1 MLNLKE
7 IAERIEHPNLC
18 NGENLEDLKLFTN
31 TYPYA
36 QLFPILYLKALA
48 NNKDI
53 RFEQELSQYAYRIA
67 DRVQLYHL
75 IHSLENTA
83 LATHEIQEPEIIPE
97 LTVVSFPFE
106 AEESNAIS
114 VQVVSILPDQMEE
127 SIDAGLEETSP
138 IVAQEFVIEEIEP
151 AIPAAE
157 AFVFEMP
164 KSENSEVLHPIEK
177 VSPLEEMTSEEEDEE
192 DLEAVFIPLNI
203 TTIEHPAQE
212 LGKNIDLPIELAD
225 SSEEIA
231 AKQKEAE
238 EKEIFDKELF
248 SEAIAANFNLDHL
261 VNRDSIEKEEKEE
274 SAEDFQPENKQINEQ
289 LEEQSF
295 KSEWKEN
302 VEIQKPF
309 TSWLK
314 SNKNDTSSKLDE
326 EKSRIEDL
334 VNQFLKDDPKI
345 SRISKEKEAE
355 EDTKQKKEFYS
366 PMKKAKESLDLQSMP
381 VSETLA
387 KIFALQGNFPKAIFA
402 YEQLCLINPE
412 KKIFF
417 ASRIEEL
424 KKKLNT

>member
-75 IHSLENTA
+75 IHSLENTVS
-83 LATHEIQEPEIIPE
+83 ATHEIQEPEIIPA
-97 LTVVSFPFE
+97 LTVVSSPFE
-106 AEESNAIS
+106 AEESKDSS

-127 SIDAGLEETSP
+127 SIDAGLEETSS
-138 IVAQEFVIEEIEP
+138 IAAQEFVIEEIETV
-151 AIPAAE
+151 IPDAE
-157 AFVFEMP
+157 VFVFEMP
-164 KSENSEVLHPIEK
+164 KSENSKVLHPIEK
-177 VSPLEEMTSEEEDEE
+177 VSPVEEMTSEEE

-203 TTIEHPAQE
+203 TTLEQTTQE
-212 LGKNIDLPIELAD
+212 LVENESFIERAD
-225 SSEEIA
+225 TSEDFA
-231 AKQKEAE
+231 VKQKEAE
-238 EKEIFDKELF
+238 EKEIFDKELL

-261 VNRDSIEKEEKEE
+261 VNRDLIEREEREE
-274 SAEDFQPENKQINEQ
+274 SVEEFQLENEQINEQ
-289 LEEQSF
+289 LEEESI
-295 KSEWKEN
+295 KSDLKEN
-302 VEIQKPF
+302 GEIQKPF

-314 SNKNDTSSKLDE
+314 SNKNDTSSKLDG

-355 EDTKQKKEFYS
+355 EDTKEKKEFYS

-402 YEQLCLINPE
+402 YEQLILINPE

-417 ASRIEEL
+417 ASQIEEL

>member
-7 IAERIEHPNLC
+7 IAERIEQPNLC

-83 LATHEIQEPEIIPE
+83 SATHEIQEPEIIPE
-97 LTVVSFPFE
+97 LTVVSNSFE
-106 AEESNAIS
+106 AESSDAIS
-114 VQVVSILPDQMEE
+114 VQVVSILTDQTEE
-127 SIDAGLEETSP
+127 SIDAGLEETSS
-138 IVAQEFVIEEIEP
+138 IAAEELILEEIEP

-157 AFVFEMP
+157 AFVFEVP
-164 KSENSEVLHPIEK
+164 KSEKSEVLYPLEN
-177 VSPLEEMTSEEEDEE
+177 VSPLEEMASEEEEE
-192 DLEAVFIPLNI
+192 DLEDVFIPLNI
-203 TTIEHPAQE
+203 TTLEQTTPELVENEGFIER
-212 LGKNIDLPIELAD
+212 ID

-231 AKQKEAE
+231 AKQKQAE

-261 VNRDSIEKEEKEE
+261 VNRDSIEKEESEE
-274 SAEDFQPENKQINEQ
+274 SVEEVQPENELLNEQ
-289 LEEQSF
+289 LEEESF
-295 KSEWKEN
+295 HSEWKEN
-302 VEIQKPF
+302 GEIQKPF

-314 SNKNDTSSKLDE
+314 SNKNDTSSKLDD

-402 YEQLCLINPE
+402 YEQLILINPE

-417 ASRIEEL
+417 ASQIEEL

>member
-83 LATHEIQEPEIIPE
+83 SATHEIQEPEIMPE
-97 LTVVSFPFE
+97 LTVVSSPFE
-106 AEESNAIS
+106 AEESKDIS
-114 VQVVSILPDQMEE
+114 VQVVSILPNQMEE

-138 IVAQEFVIEEIEP
+138 IAAQEFVIEEIETV
-151 AIPAAE
+151 IPDAE
-157 AFVFEMP
+157 VFVFEMP

-203 TTIEHPAQE
+203 TTLEQTTQE
-212 LGKNIDLPIELAD
+212 LTENEGFIEESD

-261 VNRDSIEKEEKEE
+261 VNRDLIEKEEREE
-274 SAEDFQPENKQINEQ
+274 SVDEVQPENEQLNEQ
-289 LEEQSF
+289 LEEKSF
-295 KSEWKEN
+295 ISEWKEN
-302 VEIQKPF
+302 GEIQKPF
-309 TSWLK
+309 ISWLK
-314 SNKNDTSSKLDE
+314 SNKNDTSSKLDD

-402 YEQLCLINPE
+402 YQQLILINPE

-417 ASRIEEL
+417 ASQIEEL

>member
-7 IAERIEHPNLC
+7 IAERIEQPNLC

-75 IHSLENTA
+75 IHSIENTA
-83 LATHEIQEPEIIPE
+83 SATHEIQEPEIIPE
-97 LTVVSFPFE
+97 LTVVSNSFE
-106 AEESNAIS
+106 AESSEDIS
-114 VQVVSILPDQMEE
+114 VQVVSILTDQTEE
-127 SIDAGLEETSP
+127 SIDAGLEETSS
-138 IVAQEFVIEEIEP
+138 IAAEELILEEIEP

-157 AFVFEMP
+157 AFVFEVP
-164 KSENSEVLHPIEK
+164 KSENSEVLHPLEN
-177 VSPLEEMTSEEEDEE
+177 VSPLEEMASEEEEE
-192 DLEAVFIPLNI
+192 DLEDVFIPLNI
-203 TTIEHPAQE
+203 TTLEQTTQE
-212 LGKNIDLPIELAD
+212 LVENEGFIERID

-231 AKQKEAE
+231 AKQKQAE

-261 VNRDSIEKEEKEE
+261 VNRDSIEKEESEE
-274 SAEDFQPENKQINEQ
+274 SVEEVQPENEQLNEQ
-289 LEEQSF
+289 LEEESF
-295 KSEWKEN
+295 QSEWKEN
-302 VEIQKPF
+302 GEIQKPF

-314 SNKNDTSSKLDE
+314 SNKNDTSSKLDD

-345 SRISKEKEAE
+345 SRISKGKEAE

-402 YEQLCLINPE
+402 YEQLILINPE

-417 ASRIEEL
+417 ASQIEEL

>member
-7 IAERIEHPNLC
+7 IAERIEQPNLC

-75 IHSLENTA
+75 IHSIENTA
-83 LATHEIQEPEIIPE
+83 SATHEIQEPEIIPE
-97 LTVVSFPFE
+97 LTVVSNSFE
-106 AEESNAIS
+106 AESSDAIS
-114 VQVVSILPDQMEE
+114 VQVVSILTDQTEE
-127 SIDAGLEETSP
+127 SIDAGLEETSS
-138 IVAQEFVIEEIEP
+138 IAAEELILEEIEP

-157 AFVFEMP
+157 AFVFEVP
-164 KSENSEVLHPIEK
+164 KSEKSEVLYPLEN
-177 VSPLEEMTSEEEDEE
+177 VSPLEEMASEEEEE
-192 DLEAVFIPLNI
+192 DLEDFFIPLNI
-203 TTIEHPAQE
+203 TILEQTTPELVENEGFIER
-212 LGKNIDLPIELAD
+212 ID

-231 AKQKEAE
+231 AKQKQAE

-261 VNRDSIEKEEKEE
+261 VNRDSIEKEESEE
-274 SAEDFQPENKQINEQ
+274 SVEEVQPENEQLNEQ
-289 LEEQSF
+289 LEEESF
-295 KSEWKEN
+295 HSEWKEN
-302 VEIQKPF
+302 GEIQKPF

-314 SNKNDTSSKLDE
+314 SNKNDTSSKLDD

-345 SRISKEKEAE
+345 SRISKEKEAD

-402 YEQLCLINPE
+402 YEQLILINPE

-417 ASRIEEL
+417 ASQIEEL

>member
-83 LATHEIQEPEIIPE
+83 SATHEIQEPEIIPE
-97 LTVVSFPFE
+97 LTVVSSPFE
-106 AEESNAIS
+106 AEESKDIS
-114 VQVVSILPDQMEE
+114 VQVVSILPNQMEE

-138 IVAQEFVIEEIEP
+138 IAAQEFVIEEIETV
-151 AIPAAE
+151 IPDAE
-157 AFVFEMP
+157 VFVFEMP

-203 TTIEHPAQE
+203 TTLEQTTQE
-212 LGKNIDLPIELAD
+212 LTENEGFIEESD

-261 VNRDSIEKEEKEE
+261 VNRDLIVKEEREE
-274 SAEDFQPENKQINEQ
+274 SVDEVQPENEQLNEQ
-289 LEEQSF
+289 LEEKSF
-295 KSEWKEN
+295 ISEWKEN
-302 VEIQKPF
+302 GEIQKPF

-314 SNKNDTSSKLDE
+314 SNKNDTSSKLDD

-402 YEQLCLINPE
+402 YEQLILINPE

-417 ASRIEEL
+417 ASEIEEL

>member
-7 IAERIEHPNLC
+7 IAERIEQPNLC

-83 LATHEIQEPEIIPE
+83 SATHEIQEPEIIPE
-97 LTVVSFPFE
+97 LTVVSNSFE
-106 AEESNAIS
+106 AESSDAIS
-114 VQVVSILPDQMEE
+114 AQVVSILTDQTEE
-127 SIDAGLEETSP
+127 SIDAGLEETSS
-138 IVAQEFVIEEIEP
+138 IAAEELILEEIEP
-151 AIPAAE
+151 AMPAAE
-157 AFVFEMP
+157 AFVFEIP
-164 KSENSEVLHPIEK
+164 KSENSEVLHPLEN
-177 VSPLEEMTSEEEDEE
+177 VSPLEEMASEEEEE

-203 TTIEHPAQE
+203 TTLEQTTQEPTENEGFIER
-212 LGKNIDLPIELAD
+212 ID

-231 AKQKEAE
+231 AKQKQAE

-261 VNRDSIEKEEKEE
+261 VNRDLIEKEESEE
-274 SAEDFQPENKQINEQ
+274 SVEEVQPENELLNEQ
-289 LEEQSF
+289 LEEESF
-295 KSEWKEN
+295 HSEWKEN
-302 VEIQKPF
+302 GEIQKPF

-314 SNKNDTSSKLDE
+314 SNKNDTSSKLDD

-355 EDTKQKKEFYS
+355 EGTKQKKEFYS

-402 YEQLCLINPE
+402 YEQLILINPE

-417 ASRIEEL
+417 ASQIEEL

>member
-53 RFEQELSQYAYRIA
+53 RFEQELSQFAYRIA

-75 IHSLENTA
+75 IHSLENTVS
-83 LATHEIQEPEIIPE
+83 ATHEIQEPEIIPE
-97 LTVVSFPFE
+97 LTVVSSPFE
-106 AEESNAIS
+106 AEESKDIS
-114 VQVVSILPDQMEE
+114 IQVVSILPDQMEE

-138 IVAQEFVIEEIEP
+138 IAAQEFVIEEIETV
-151 AIPAAE
+151 IPDPE
-157 AFVFEMP
+157 VFVFEMP

-177 VSPLEEMTSEEEDEE
+177 GSPVEEMISEEE

-203 TTIEHPAQE
+203 TTLEQTTHELVENESFIER
-212 LGKNIDLPIELAD
+212 AD
-225 SSEEIA
+225 TSEDFA
-231 AKQKEAE
+231 VKQKEAE
-238 EKEIFDKELF
+238 EKEIFDKELL

-261 VNRDSIEKEEKEE
+261 VNRDLIEKEEREE
-274 SAEDFQPENKQINEQ
+274 SAEKVQPENEQLNEQ
-289 LEEQSF
+289 LEEESI
-295 KSEWKEN
+295 KSDLKEN
-302 VEIQKPF
+302 GEIQKPF

-314 SNKNDTSSKLDE
+314 SNKNDTSSKLDG

-334 VNQFLKDDPKI
+334 VNQFLIDDPKI
-345 SRISKEKEAE
+345 SRISKEKEVE
-355 EDTKQKKEFYS
+355 EDTKEKKEFYS
-366 PMKKAKESLDLQSMP
+366 PIKKAKESLDLQSMP

-402 YEQLCLINPE
+402 YEQLILINPE

-417 ASRIEEL
+417 ASQIEEL

>member
-7 IAERIEHPNLC
+7 IAERIEQPNLC

-53 RFEQELSQYAYRIA
+53 RFEQELSKYAYRIA

-75 IHSLENTA
+75 IHSIENTA
-83 LATHEIQEPEIIPE
+83 SATHEIQEPEIIPE
-97 LTVVSFPFE
+97 LTVVSNSFE
-106 AEESNAIS
+106 AESSDAIS
-114 VQVVSILPDQMEE
+114 AQVVSILTDQTEE
-127 SIDAGLEETSP
+127 SIDAGLEETSS
-138 IVAQEFVIEEIEP
+138 IAAEELILEEIEP

-157 AFVFEMP
+157 AFVFEVP
-164 KSENSEVLHPIEK
+164 KSENSEVLHPLEN
-177 VSPLEEMTSEEEDEE
+177 VSPLEEMASEEEEE
-192 DLEAVFIPLNI
+192 DLEDVFIPLNI
-203 TTIEHPAQE
+203 TTLEQTTQE
-212 LGKNIDLPIELAD
+212 LVENEGFIERID

-231 AKQKEAE
+231 AKQKQAE
-238 EKEIFDKELF
+238 EKAIFDKELF

-261 VNRDSIEKEEKEE
+261 VNRDLIEKEEREE
-274 SAEDFQPENKQINEQ
+274 SVEEVQPENEQLNEQ
-289 LEEQSF
+289 LEKESYQ
-295 KSEWKEN
+295 SEWKEN
-302 VEIQKPF
+302 GEIQKPF

-314 SNKNDTSSKLDE
+314 SNKNDTSSKLDD

-355 EDTKQKKEFYS
+355 EGTKQKKEFYS

-402 YEQLCLINPE
+402 YEQLILINPE

-417 ASRIEEL
+417 ASQIEEL

>member
-7 IAERIEHPNLC
+7 IAERIEQPNLC

-83 LATHEIQEPEIIPE
+83 SATHEIQEPEIIPE
-97 LTVVSFPFE
+97 LTVVSNSFE
-106 AEESNAIS
+106 AESSDAIS
-114 VQVVSILPDQMEE
+114 VQVVSILTDQTEE
-127 SIDAGLEETSP
+127 SIDAGLEETSS
-138 IVAQEFVIEEIEP
+138 IAAEELILEEIEP

-157 AFVFEMP
+157 AFVFEVP
-164 KSENSEVLHPIEK
+164 KSENSEVLHPLEN
-177 VSPLEEMTSEEEDEE
+177 VSPLEEMASEEEEE
-192 DLEAVFIPLNI
+192 DLEDVFIPLNI
-203 TTIEHPAQE
+203 TTLEQTTQE
-212 LGKNIDLPIELAD
+212 LVENEGFIERID

-231 AKQKEAE
+231 AKQKQAE

-261 VNRDSIEKEEKEE
+261 VNRDLIEKEEREE
-274 SAEDFQPENKQINEQ
+274 SVEEVQPENEQLNEQ
-289 LEEQSF
+289 LEKESYQ
-295 KSEWKEN
+295 SEWKEN
-302 VEIQKPF
+302 GEIQKPF

-314 SNKNDTSSKLDE
+314 SNKNDTSSKLDD

-355 EDTKQKKEFYS
+355 EGTKQKKEFYS

-402 YEQLCLINPE
+402 YEQLILINPE

-417 ASRIEEL
+417 ASQIEEL

>member
-7 IAERIEHPNLC
+7 IAERIEQPNLC

-75 IHSLENTA
+75 IHSLENTTSV
-83 LATHEIQEPEIIPE
+83 THEIQELEIIPE
-97 LTVVSFPFE
+97 LKIVSNSFE
-106 AEESNAIS
+106 AESSEDVS
-114 VQVVSILPDQMEE
+114 VQVVSTLPDAVEE
-127 SIDAGLEETSP
+127 SIDAGLEEISP
-138 IVAQEFVIEEIEP
+138 NATEELVNEEIEP
-151 AIPAAE
+151 EIPE
-157 AFVFEMP
+157 VV
-164 KSENSEVLHPIEK
+164 NSEISHPIEK
-177 VSPLEEMTSEEEDEE
+177 VSPVEMVSEVEEEE

-203 TTIEHPAQE
+203 TTLENPTHG
-212 LGKNIDLPIELAD
+212 LGENEDFPIDQID
-225 SSEEIA
+225 SSEEITNIQK
-231 AKQKEAE
+231 KQKEAE

-261 VNRDSIEKEEKEE
+261 VNRDFIEKEEPDKIAEE
-274 SAEDFQPENKQINEQ
+274 EQ
-289 LEEQSF
+289 LEEELIKIDLKGSG
-295 KSEWKEN
+295 
-302 VEIQKPF
+302 EIQKPF

-314 SNKNDTSSKLDE
+314 SNINDTSTKLDD

-345 SRISKEKEAE
+345 SRISRGKEAE

-402 YEQLCLINPE
+402 YEQLILINPE

-417 ASRIEEL
+417 ASQIEEL

>member
-7 IAERIEHPNLC
+7 IAERIEQPNLC
-18 NGENLEDLKLFTN
+18 NGENLEDLKLFTT

-83 LATHEIQEPEIIPE
+83 SATHEIQEPEIIPE
-97 LTVVSFPFE
+97 LTVVSNSFE
-106 AEESNAIS
+106 AESSDAIS
-114 VQVVSILPDQMEE
+114 VQVVSILKDQTEE
-127 SIDAGLEETSP
+127 SIDAGLEETSS
-138 IVAQEFVIEEIEP
+138 IAAEELILEEIEP
-151 AIPAAE
+151 AMPAAE
-157 AFVFEMP
+157 AFVFEIP
-164 KSENSEVLHPIEK
+164 KSENSEVLHPLEN
-177 VSPLEEMTSEEEDEE
+177 VSPLEEMASEEEEE
-192 DLEAVFIPLNI
+192 DLEDVFIPLNI
-203 TTIEHPAQE
+203 TTLEQTTQEPTENEGFIER
-212 LGKNIDLPIELAD
+212 ID

-231 AKQKEAE
+231 AKQKQAE

-261 VNRDSIEKEEKEE
+261 VNRDLIEKEECEE
-274 SAEDFQPENKQINEQ
+274 SAEEVQPENEQLNEQ
-289 LEEQSF
+289 LEEESF
-295 KSEWKEN
+295 ISEWKEN
-302 VEIQKPF
+302 GEIQKPF

-314 SNKNDTSSKLDE
+314 SNKNDTSSKLND

-402 YEQLCLINPE
+402 YEQLILINPE

-417 ASRIEEL
+417 ASQIEEL

>member
-7 IAERIEHPNLC
+7 IAERIEQPNLC

-53 RFEQELSQYAYRIA
+53 RFEQELTHYAYRIA

-83 LATHEIQEPEIIPE
+83 SATHEIQEPEIIPE
-97 LTVVSFPFE
+97 LTVVSSPFE
-106 AEESNAIS
+106 AEESKDIS
-114 VQVVSILPDQMEE
+114 VQVVSIFTDQTEE
-127 SIDAGLEETSP
+127 SIDAGLEETSS
-138 IVAQEFVIEEIEP
+138 IAAEELILEEIEP
-151 AIPAAE
+151 AIPAAK
-157 AFVFEMP
+157 AFVFEIP
-164 KSENSEVLHPIEK
+164 KFENSEGLHPLEN
-177 VSPLEEMTSEEEDEE
+177 VSPLEEMASEEEEE
-192 DLEAVFIPLNI
+192 DLEDVFIPLNI
-203 TTIEHPAQE
+203 TTLEHTTQE
-212 LGKNIDLPIELAD
+212 LVENEDFIERID

-231 AKQKEAE
+231 AKQKQAE

-261 VNRDSIEKEEKEE
+261 VNRDSIEKEELEE
-274 SAEDFQPENKQINEQ
+274 VSEEEQ
-289 LEEQSF
+289 LEEESTFSELKTASETQ
-295 KSEWKEN
+295 KS
-302 VEIQKPF
+302 F

-314 SNKNDTSSKLDE
+314 SNKNDNSSKLDD

-345 SRISKEKEAE
+345 SRISKGKEAE

-402 YEQLCLINPE
+402 YEQLILINPE

-417 ASRIEEL
+417 ASQIEEL

>member
-7 IAERIEHPNLC
+7 IAERIEQPNLC

-75 IHSLENTA
+75 IHSIENTA
-83 LATHEIQEPEIIPE
+83 SATHEIQEPEIIPE
-97 LTVVSFPFE
+97 LTVVSNSFE
-106 AEESNAIS
+106 AESSDAIS
-114 VQVVSILPDQMEE
+114 VQVVSILTDQTEE
-127 SIDAGLEETSP
+127 SIDAGLEETSS
-138 IVAQEFVIEEIEP
+138 IAAEELILEEIEP

-157 AFVFEMP
+157 AFVFEIP
-164 KSENSEVLHPIEK
+164 KSENSEVLHPLEN
-177 VSPLEEMTSEEEDEE
+177 VSPLEEMASEEEEE
-192 DLEAVFIPLNI
+192 DLEDVFIPLNI
-203 TTIEHPAQE
+203 TTLEQTTQE
-212 LGKNIDLPIELAD
+212 LVENKDYIERID

-231 AKQKEAE
+231 AKQKQAE

-261 VNRDSIEKEEKEE
+261 VNRDSIEKEESEE
-274 SAEDFQPENKQINEQ
+274 SVEEVQPENEQLNEQ
-289 LEEQSF
+289 LEEESF
-295 KSEWKEN
+295 HSEWKEN
-302 VEIQKPF
+302 GEIQKPF

-314 SNKNDTSSKLDE
+314 SNKNDTSSKLDD

-402 YEQLCLINPE
+402 YEQLILINPE

-417 ASRIEEL
+417 ASQIEEL

>member
-83 LATHEIQEPEIIPE
+83 SATHEIQEPEIIPE
-97 LTVVSFPFE
+97 LTVVSSPFE
-106 AEESNAIS
+106 AEESKDIS

-138 IVAQEFVIEEIEP
+138 IAAQEFVIEEIETV
-151 AIPAAE
+151 IPDAE
-157 AFVFEMP
+157 VFVFEMP

-203 TTIEHPAQE
+203 TTLEQTTQE
-212 LGKNIDLPIELAD
+212 LTENEGFIEESD

-261 VNRDSIEKEEKEE
+261 VNRDLIEKEEREE
-274 SAEDFQPENKQINEQ
+274 SVDEVQPENEQLNEQ
-289 LEEQSF
+289 LEEKSF
-295 KSEWKEN
+295 ISEWKEN
-302 VEIQKPF
+302 GEIQKPF

-314 SNKNDTSSKLDE
+314 SNKNDTSSKLDD

-402 YEQLCLINPE
+402 YEQLILINPE

-417 ASRIEEL
+417 ASQIEEL

>member
-48 NNKDI
+48 NNTDI

-83 LATHEIQEPEIIPE
+83 SATHEIQEPEIIPE
-97 LTVVSFPFE
+97 LTVVSSPFE
-106 AEESNAIS
+106 AEERNAIS
-114 VQVVSILPDQMEE
+114 IQVVSILPDQMEQ

-138 IVAQEFVIEEIEP
+138 IVAQEFVIEEIETV
-151 AIPAAE
+151 IPDAE
-157 AFVFEMP
+157 VFVFEMP

-177 VSPLEEMTSEEEDEE
+177 GSTVEEMISEEE

-203 TTIEHPAQE
+203 TTLEQTTQE
-212 LGKNIDLPIELAD
+212 LTENEGFIEESD

-231 AKQKEAE
+231 AKQKGAE

-261 VNRDSIEKEEKEE
+261 VNRDLIEKVEREE
-274 SAEDFQPENKQINEQ
+274 SIDEVLLENEQ
-289 LEEQSF
+289 LEEASI
-295 KSEWKEN
+295 KSELKEN
-302 VEIQKPF
+302 GEIQKPF

-314 SNKNDTSSKLDE
+314 SNKNDTSSKLDD

-345 SRISKEKEAE
+345 SRISKGKEAE

-366 PMKKAKESLDLQSMP
+366 PIKKAKESLDLQSMP

-402 YEQLCLINPE
+402 YEQLILINPE

-417 ASRIEEL
+417 ASQIEEL

>member
-53 RFEQELSQYAYRIA
+53 RFEQELSQFAYRIA

-75 IHSLENTA
+75 IHSLENTVS
-83 LATHEIQEPEIIPE
+83 ATHEIQEPEIIPE
-97 LTVVSFPFE
+97 LTVVSSPFE
-106 AEESNAIS
+106 AEESKDIS
-114 VQVVSILPDQMEE
+114 IQVVSILPDQIEE

-138 IVAQEFVIEEIEP
+138 IAAQEFVIEEIETV
-151 AIPAAE
+151 IPDPE
-157 AFVFEMP
+157 VFVFEMP

-177 VSPLEEMTSEEEDEE
+177 GSPVEEMISEEEDLE
-192 DLEAVFIPLNI
+192 DVFIPLNI
-203 TTIEHPAQE
+203 TTLEQTTHELVENESFIER
-212 LGKNIDLPIELAD
+212 AD
-225 SSEEIA
+225 TSEDFA
-231 AKQKEAE
+231 VKQKEAE
-238 EKEIFDKELF
+238 EKEIFDKELL

-261 VNRDSIEKEEKEE
+261 VNRDLIEKEEREE
-274 SAEDFQPENKQINEQ
+274 SAEKVQPENEQLNEQ
-289 LEEQSF
+289 LEEESI
-295 KSEWKEN
+295 KSDLKEN
-302 VEIQKPF
+302 GEIQKPF

-314 SNKNDTSSKLDE
+314 SNKNDTSSKLDG

-334 VNQFLKDDPKI
+334 VNQFLIDDPKI
-345 SRISKEKEAE
+345 SRISKEKEVE
-355 EDTKQKKEFYS
+355 EDTKEKKEFYS
-366 PMKKAKESLDLQSMP
+366 PIKKAKESLDLQSMP

-402 YEQLCLINPE
+402 YEQLILINPE

-417 ASRIEEL
+417 ASQIEEL

>member
-75 IHSLENTA
+75 IHSIENTA
-83 LATHEIQEPEIIPE
+83 PATHEIQEPEIIPE
-97 LTVVSFPFE
+97 LTVVSNSFE
-106 AEESNAIS
+106 AESSDAIS
-114 VQVVSILPDQMEE
+114 VQVVSILTDQTEE
-127 SIDAGLEETSP
+127 SIDAGLEETSS
-138 IVAQEFVIEEIEP
+138 IAAEELILEEIEP
-151 AIPAAE
+151 AMPAAE
-157 AFVFEMP
+157 AFVFEIP
-164 KSENSEVLHPIEK
+164 KSENSEVLHPLEN
-177 VSPLEEMTSEEEDEE
+177 VSPLEEMASEEEEE
-192 DLEAVFIPLNI
+192 DLEDVFIPLNI
-203 TTIEHPAQE
+203 TTLEQTTEE
-212 LGKNIDLPIELAD
+212 LVENEDFIDRID
-225 SSEEIA
+225 SSEDIA

-261 VNRDSIEKEEKEE
+261 VNRDLIEKEECEE
-274 SAEDFQPENKQINEQ
+274 SAEEVQPENEQLNEQ
-289 LEEQSF
+289 LEEESF
-295 KSEWKEN
+295 ISEWKEN
-302 VEIQKPF
+302 GEIQKPF

-314 SNKNDTSSKLDE
+314 SNKNDTSSKLDD

-345 SRISKEKEAE
+345 SRISKGKEAE

-402 YEQLCLINPE
+402 YQQLILINPE

-417 ASRIEEL
+417 ATQIEEL

>member
-7 IAERIEHPNLC
+7 IAERIEQPNLC

-53 RFEQELSQYAYRIA
+53 RFEQELSKYAYRIA

-75 IHSLENTA
+75 IHSIENTA
-83 LATHEIQEPEIIPE
+83 SATHEIQEPEIIPE
-97 LTVVSFPFE
+97 LTVVSNSFE
-106 AEESNAIS
+106 AESSDAIS
-114 VQVVSILPDQMEE
+114 AQVVSILTDQTEE
-127 SIDAGLEETSP
+127 SIDAGLEETSS
-138 IVAQEFVIEEIEP
+138 IAAEELILEEIEP

-157 AFVFEMP
+157 AFVFEVP
-164 KSENSEVLHPIEK
+164 KSENSEVLHPLEN
-177 VSPLEEMTSEEEDEE
+177 VSPLEEMASEEEEE
-192 DLEAVFIPLNI
+192 DLEDVFIPLNI
-203 TTIEHPAQE
+203 TTLEQTTQE
-212 LGKNIDLPIELAD
+212 LVENEGFIERID

-231 AKQKEAE
+231 AKQKQAE
-238 EKEIFDKELF
+238 EKAIFDKELF

-261 VNRDSIEKEEKEE
+261 VNRDLIEKEEREE
-274 SAEDFQPENKQINEQ
+274 SVEEVQPENEQLNEQ
-289 LEEQSF
+289 LEKESYQ
-295 KSEWKEN
+295 SEWKEN
-302 VEIQKPF
+302 GEIQKPF

-314 SNKNDTSSKLDE
+314 SNKNDTSSKLDD

-345 SRISKEKEAE
+345 SRISKEKEAD

-402 YEQLCLINPE
+402 YEQLILINPE

-417 ASRIEEL
+417 ASQIEEL

>member
-7 IAERIEHPNLC
+7 IAERIEQPNLC

-83 LATHEIQEPEIIPE
+83 SATHEIQEPEIIPE
-97 LTVVSFPFE
+97 LTVVSNSFE
-106 AEESNAIS
+106 AESSDAIS
-114 VQVVSILPDQMEE
+114 VQVVSILTDQTEE
-127 SIDAGLEETSP
+127 SIDAGLEETSS
-138 IVAQEFVIEEIEP
+138 IAAEELILEEIEP

-157 AFVFEMP
+157 AFVFEVP
-164 KSENSEVLHPIEK
+164 KSEKSEVLYPLEN
-177 VSPLEEMTSEEEDEE
+177 VSPLEEMASEEEEE
-192 DLEAVFIPLNI
+192 DLEDVFIPLNI
-203 TTIEHPAQE
+203 TTLEQTTPELVENEGFIER
-212 LGKNIDLPIELAD
+212 ID

-231 AKQKEAE
+231 AKQKQAE

-261 VNRDSIEKEEKEE
+261 VNRDLIEKEESEE
-274 SAEDFQPENKQINEQ
+274 SVEEVQPENEQLNEQ
-289 LEEQSF
+289 LEEESF
-295 KSEWKEN
+295 HSEWKEN
-302 VEIQKPF
+302 GEIQKPF

-314 SNKNDTSSKLDE
+314 SNKNDTSSKLDD

-355 EDTKQKKEFYS
+355 EGTKQKKEFYS

-402 YEQLCLINPE
+402 YEQLILINPE

-417 ASRIEEL
+417 ASQIEEL

>member
-7 IAERIEHPNLC
+7 IAERIEQPNLC

-83 LATHEIQEPEIIPE
+83 SATHEIQEPEIIPE
-97 LTVVSFPFE
+97 LTVVSNSFE
-106 AEESNAIS
+106 AESSDAIS
-114 VQVVSILPDQMEE
+114 VQVVSILTDQTEE
-127 SIDAGLEETSP
+127 SIDAGLEETSS
-138 IVAQEFVIEEIEP
+138 IAAEELILEETEP
-151 AIPAAE
+151 AIPAGE
-157 AFVFEMP
+157 VFVFEIP
-164 KSENSEVLHPIEK
+164 KSENSEVLHPLEE
-177 VSPLEEMTSEEEDEE
+177 VSPVEEMASEEDEE
-192 DLEAVFIPLNI
+192 DLEDVFIPLNI
-203 TTIEHPAQE
+203 TTLEHDTQELAENKVLIEHS
-212 LGKNIDLPIELAD
+212 D

-261 VNRDSIEKEEKEE
+261 VNRDLIEKEEREE
-274 SAEDFQPENKQINEQ
+274 SLEEVQPENEQLNEQ
-289 LEEQSF
+289 VEEESF
-295 KSEWKEN
+295 RSEWKEN
-302 VEIQKPF
+302 GEIQKPF

-314 SNKNDTSSKLDE
+314 SNKNDNSSKLDD

-345 SRISKEKEAE
+345 SRISKGKEAE

-402 YEQLCLINPE
+402 YEQLILINPE

-417 ASRIEEL
+417 ASQIEEL

>member
-7 IAERIEHPNLC
+7 IAERIEQPNLC

-75 IHSLENTA
+75 IHSIENTA
-83 LATHEIQEPEIIPE
+83 SATHEIQEPEIIPE
-97 LTVVSFPFE
+97 LTVVSNSFE
-106 AEESNAIS
+106 AESSEDIS
-114 VQVVSILPDQMEE
+114 VQVVSILTDQTEE
-127 SIDAGLEETSP
+127 SIDAGLEETSS
-138 IVAQEFVIEEIEP
+138 IAAEELILEEIEP

-157 AFVFEMP
+157 AFVFEVP
-164 KSENSEVLHPIEK
+164 KSENSEVLHPLEN
-177 VSPLEEMTSEEEDEE
+177 VSPLEEMASEEEEE
-192 DLEAVFIPLNI
+192 DLEDVFIPLNI
-203 TTIEHPAQE
+203 TTLEQTTQE
-212 LGKNIDLPIELAD
+212 LVENKDFIERID

-231 AKQKEAE
+231 AKQKQAE

-261 VNRDSIEKEEKEE
+261 VNRDSIEKEESEE
-274 SAEDFQPENKQINEQ
+274 SVEEVQPENEQLNEQ
-289 LEEQSF
+289 LEEESF
-295 KSEWKEN
+295 QSEWKEN
-302 VEIQKPF
+302 GEIQKPF

-314 SNKNDTSSKLDE
+314 SNKNDTSSKLDD

-345 SRISKEKEAE
+345 SRISKGKEAE

-402 YEQLCLINPE
+402 YEQLILINPE

-417 ASRIEEL
+417 ASQIEEL

>member
-1 MLNLKE
+1 M
-7 IAERIEHPNLC
+7 
-18 NGENLEDLKLFTN
+18 
-31 TYPYA
+31 
-36 QLFPILYLKALA
+36 A

-75 IHSLENTA
+75 IHSIENTA
-83 LATHEIQEPEIIPE
+83 PATHEIQEPEIIPE
-97 LTVVSFPFE
+97 LTVVSNSFE
-106 AEESNAIS
+106 AESSEDIS
-114 VQVVSILPDQMEE
+114 VQVVSILTDQTEE
-127 SIDAGLEETSP
+127 SIDAGLEETSS
-138 IVAQEFVIEEIEP
+138 IAAEELILEEIEP

-157 AFVFEMP
+157 VFVFEIP
-164 KSENSEVLHPIEK
+164 KSEKSEVSHPLEN
-177 VSPLEEMTSEEEDEE
+177 VSPLEEMASEEEEE
-192 DLEAVFIPLNI
+192 DLEDVFIPLNI
-203 TTIEHPAQE
+203 TTLEQTTQE
-212 LGKNIDLPIELAD
+212 LVENEDFIERID

-231 AKQKEAE
+231 AKQKQAE

-261 VNRDSIEKEEKEE
+261 VNRDSIEKEELEE
-274 SAEDFQPENKQINEQ
+274 VSEEEQ
-289 LEEQSF
+289 LEEESTFSELKTASETQ
-295 KSEWKEN
+295 KS
-302 VEIQKPF
+302 F

-314 SNKNDTSSKLDE
+314 SNKNDNSSKLDD

-402 YEQLCLINPE
+402 YEQLILINPE

-417 ASRIEEL
+417 ASQIEEL

>member
-7 IAERIEHPNLC
+7 IAERIEQPNLC

-53 RFEQELSQYAYRIA
+53 RFEQELTHYAYRIA

-83 LATHEIQEPEIIPE
+83 SATHEIQEPEIIPE
-97 LTVVSFPFE
+97 LTVVSNSFE
-106 AEESNAIS
+106 AESSEVVS
-114 VQVVSILPDQMEE
+114 VQVVSILTDQAEE
-127 SIDAGLEETSP
+127 SIDAGLEEISP
-138 IVAQEFVIEEIEP
+138 IAAEELILEEIEP

-157 AFVFEMP
+157 AFVFEIP
-164 KSENSEVLHPIEK
+164 KSEKSEVLHPLEN
-177 VSPLEEMTSEEEDEE
+177 VSPLEEMASEEEEE
-192 DLEAVFIPLNI
+192 DLEDVFIPLNI
-203 TTIEHPAQE
+203 TTLEQTTQE
-212 LGKNIDLPIELAD
+212 LVENEGFIERID

-231 AKQKEAE
+231 AKQKQAE

-261 VNRDSIEKEEKEE
+261 VNRDSIEKEECEE
-274 SAEDFQPENKQINEQ
+274 SVEEVQPENEQLNEQ
-289 LEEQSF
+289 LEKESYQ
-295 KSEWKEN
+295 SEWKEN
-302 VEIQKPF
+302 GEIQKPF

-314 SNKNDTSSKLDE
+314 SNKNDTSSKLDD

-345 SRISKEKEAE
+345 SRISKGKEAE

-402 YEQLCLINPE
+402 YEQLILINPE

-417 ASRIEEL
+417 ASQIEEL

>member
-7 IAERIEHPNLC
+7 IAERIEQPNLC

-75 IHSLENTA
+75 IHSLENTTSV
-83 LATHEIQEPEIIPE
+83 THEIQELEIIPE
-97 LTVVSFPFE
+97 LKIVSNSFE
-106 AEESNAIS
+106 AESSEDVS
-114 VQVVSILPDQMEE
+114 VQVVSTLPDAVEE
-127 SIDAGLEETSP
+127 SIDAGLEEISP
-138 IVAQEFVIEEIEP
+138 NATEELVIEEIEP
-151 AIPAAE
+151 EIPE
-157 AFVFEMP
+157 VV
-164 KSENSEVLHPIEK
+164 NSEISHPIEK
-177 VSPLEEMTSEEEDEE
+177 VSPVEMVSEVEEEE

-203 TTIEHPAQE
+203 TTLENPTHG
-212 LGKNIDLPIELAD
+212 LGENEDFPIDQID
-225 SSEEIA
+225 SSEEITNIQK
-231 AKQKEAE
+231 KQKEAE

-261 VNRDSIEKEEKEE
+261 VNRDFIEKEEPDKIAEE
-274 SAEDFQPENKQINEQ
+274 EQ
-289 LEEQSF
+289 LEEELIKIDLKGSG
-295 KSEWKEN
+295 
-302 VEIQKPF
+302 EIQKPF

-314 SNKNDTSSKLDE
+314 SNINDTSTKLDD

-345 SRISKEKEAE
+345 SRISRGKEAE

-402 YEQLCLINPE
+402 YEQLILINPE

-417 ASRIEEL
+417 ASQIEEL

>member
-7 IAERIEHPNLC
+7 IAERIEQPNLC

-83 LATHEIQEPEIIPE
+83 SATHEIQEPEIIPE
-97 LTVVSFPFE
+97 LTVVSNSFE
-106 AEESNAIS
+106 AESSDAIS
-114 VQVVSILPDQMEE
+114 VQVVSILKDQTEE
-127 SIDAGLEETSP
+127 SIDAGLEETSS
-138 IVAQEFVIEEIEP
+138 IAAEELILEEIEP

-157 AFVFEMP
+157 AFVFEVP
-164 KSENSEVLHPIEK
+164 KSEKSEVLYPLEN
-177 VSPLEEMTSEEEDEE
+177 VSPLEEMASEEEEE
-192 DLEAVFIPLNI
+192 DLEDVFIPLNI
-203 TTIEHPAQE
+203 TTLEQTTPELVENEGFIER
-212 LGKNIDLPIELAD
+212 ID

-231 AKQKEAE
+231 AKQKQAE

-261 VNRDSIEKEEKEE
+261 VNRDSIEKEESEE
-274 SAEDFQPENKQINEQ
+274 SVEEVQPENEQLNEQ
-289 LEEQSF
+289 LEEESF
-295 KSEWKEN
+295 ISEWKEN
-302 VEIQKPF
+302 GEIQKPF

-314 SNKNDTSSKLDE
+314 SNKNDTSSKLDD

-355 EDTKQKKEFYS
+355 EGTKQKKEFYS

-402 YEQLCLINPE
+402 YEQLILINPE

-417 ASRIEEL
+417 ASQIEEL

>member
-7 IAERIEHPNLC
+7 IAERIEQPNLC

-75 IHSLENTA
+75 IHSIENTA
-83 LATHEIQEPEIIPE
+83 SATHEIQEPEIIPE
-97 LTVVSFPFE
+97 LTVVSNSFE
-106 AEESNAIS
+106 AESSEDIS
-114 VQVVSILPDQMEE
+114 VQIVSILTDQTEE
-127 SIDAGLEETSP
+127 SIDAGLEETSS
-138 IVAQEFVIEEIEP
+138 IAAEELVLEEIEP
-151 AIPAAE
+151 AIPEAE
-157 AFVFEMP
+157 VFVFEMP
-164 KSENSEVLHPIEK
+164 KSENSEVLHPLEK
-177 VSPLEEMTSEEEDEE
+177 VSTEEEMASEEEEE
-192 DLEAVFIPLNI
+192 DLEDVFIPLNI
-203 TTIEHPAQE
+203 TTLEQTTQEPTENEGFIER
-212 LGKNIDLPIELAD
+212 ID
-225 SSEEIA
+225 SSEDIA
-231 AKQKEAE
+231 AKQKQAE
-238 EKEIFDKELF
+238 EKAIFDKELF

-261 VNRDSIEKEEKEE
+261 VNRDLIEKAEREE
-274 SAEDFQPENKQINEQ
+274 SAEEVQPENEQLNEQ
-289 LEEQSF
+289 LEEESF
-295 KSEWKEN
+295 IREWKEN
-302 VEIQKPF
+302 GEIQKPF

-314 SNKNDTSSKLDE
+314 SNKNDTSSKLDD

-345 SRISKEKEAE
+345 SRISKGKEAE

-402 YEQLCLINPE
+402 YEQLILINPE

-417 ASRIEEL
+417 ASQIEEL

>member
-75 IHSLENTA
+75 IHSVENTA
-83 LATHEIQEPEIIPE
+83 SATHEIQVPEIIPE
-97 LTVVSFPFE
+97 LTIVSSPFE

-114 VQVVSILPDQMEE
+114 VQVVSILPDQTEE
-127 SIDAGLEETSP
+127 SSDAGLEETSS
-138 IVAQEFVIEEIEP
+138 IGAEELVIEKIETETP
-151 AIPAAE
+151 AIEDLIFEIPEAE
-157 AFVFEMP
+157 KREILDPV
-164 KSENSEVLHPIEK
+164 EK
-177 VSPLEEMTSEEEDEE
+177 VSPIEEITSEDEE
-192 DLEAVFIPLNI
+192 ELEAVFIPLNI

-212 LGKNIDLPIELAD
+212 LGENVDLPIELAD
-225 SSEEIA
+225 SSEDIA

-261 VNRDSIEKEEKEE
+261 VNRDFIEKAEREE
-274 SAEDFQPENKQINEQ
+274 I
-289 LEEQSF
+289 LEEEVLEEELTPN
-295 KSEWKEN
+295 KLN
-302 VEIQKPF
+302 TDGEIQKSF

-314 SNKNDTSSKLDE
+314 SNENDTSSKLDD

-345 SRISKEKEAE
+345 SRISRGKEAE
-355 EDTKQKKEFYS
+355 EETKEKKEFYS

-387 KIFALQGNFPKAIFA
+387 KIFELQGNFPKAIFA
-402 YEQLCLINPE
+402 YEQLILINPE

-417 ASRIEEL
+417 ASQIEEL

>member
-1 MLNLKE
+1 
-7 IAERIEHPNLC
+7 
-18 NGENLEDLKLFTN
+18 
-31 TYPYA
+31 
-36 QLFPILYLKALA
+36 
-48 NNKDI
+48 
-53 RFEQELSQYAYRIA
+53 
-67 DRVQLYHL
+67 LYHL

-83 LATHEIQEPEIIPE
+83 SATHEIQEPEIIPE
-97 LTVVSFPFE
+97 LTVVSSPFE
-106 AEESNAIS
+106 AEESKDIS

-138 IVAQEFVIEEIEP
+138 IAAQEFVIEEIETV
-151 AIPAAE
+151 IPDAE
-157 AFVFEMP
+157 VFVFEMP

-203 TTIEHPAQE
+203 TTLEQTTQE
-212 LGKNIDLPIELAD
+212 LTENEGFIEESD

-261 VNRDSIEKEEKEE
+261 VNRDLIEKEEREE
-274 SAEDFQPENKQINEQ
+274 SVDEVLLENEQ
-289 LEEQSF
+289 LEEVSI

-302 VEIQKPF
+302 GEIQKPF

-314 SNKNDTSSKLDE
+314 SNKNDTSSKLDD

-402 YEQLCLINPE
+402 YEQLILINPE

-417 ASRIEEL
+417 ASQIEEL